1 MATADFNIKQTK
13 LGILRGCL
21 EEYSSSPHTI
31 GTGRYYESHW
41 KDGWNDV
48 IDILEQVAARNQ
60 HLQRAEETCTSL
72 RVRSLLRTAIDDALF
87 ASPCDDRTIRVG
99 IPDFGDSWP
108 RYHAAVGSYHYGAV
122 QKTRQDLI
130 RLKDAWL
137 RLDSTKTLPEASWR
151 QTAIDATQELQDEL
165 IPRMRNLCSSS
176 PEPRTATDPETA
188 DN

>member
-1 MATADFNIKQTK
+1 MPSFLGGTSESSADSCVWPSFFKHIDLVS
-13 LGILRGCL
+13 LGSEGSWLPLTSTSSTRSLVSCSGCL

-122 QKTRQDLI
+122 QKN
-130 RLKDAWL
+130 
-137 RLDSTKTLPEASWR
+137 EAGSY
-151 QTAIDATQELQDEL
+151 
-165 IPRMRNLCSSS
+165 PS
-176 PEPRTATDPETA
+176 
-188 DN
+188 